1 VTKQFSAHSLMVA
14 LPYAMI
20 AQKVEPGHPGSW
32 VLVLGRTGSARQA
45 LFLMLWCMRRTLSV
59 RAGAVIDGRHTV
71 SALSSL
77 LHFD

>member
-1 VTKQFSAHSLMVA
+1 VTEQFSAHSLMVVA
-14 LPYAMI
+14 S
-20 AQKVEPGHPGSW
+20 VCHDCSESRTWSSW
-32 VLVLGRTGSARQA
+32 VLVLGRTDSARQA
-45 LFLMLWCMRRTLSV
+45 LFLALWCMRRTLSV